1 VAALARRAAASGGI
15 AVWSFDRK
23 NWSHWLLLVFVVA
36 FLLSYFGFV
45 SWGRLGDAIESLAEK
60 PAGAKVFHEKI
71 DRADAIFM
79 VFVFSFL
86 TPLALVAAFGLVAFV
101 GAVLAGTLESMYHRP
116 GMPDW
121 ISTLV
126 VYLVLAVA
134 AYVFR
139 AMWVPHLQGLASLV
153 ARAMIMATR

>member
-1 VAALARRAAASGGI
+1 MP
-15 AVWSFDRK
+15 F
-23 NWSHWLLLVFVVA
+23 LVT
-36 FLLSYFGFV
+36 YFGLR
-45 SWGRLGDAIESLAEK
+45 SWGRQGEAFGWLGER
-60 PAGAKVFHEKI
+60 PAGAKVFQEKI

>member
-1 VAALARRAAASGGI
+1 
-15 AVWSFDRK
+15 
-23 NWSHWLLLVFVVA
+23 
-36 FLLSYFGFV
+36 
-45 SWGRLGDAIESLAEK
+45 
-60 PAGAKVFHEKI
+60 
-71 DRADAIFM
+71 M

-121 ISTLV
+121 VSTLV

-139 AMWVPHLQGLASLV
+139 AMWGPHLPGLASLV
-153 ARAMIMATR
+153 ARAMRSEEHTSELQSLAYIACRLLLEK

>member
-1 VAALARRAAASGGI
+1 
-15 AVWSFDRK
+15 
-23 NWSHWLLLVFVVA
+23 
-36 FLLSYFGFV
+36 
-45 SWGRLGDAIESLAEK
+45 
-60 PAGAKVFHEKI
+60 
-71 DRADAIFM
+71 M

-126 VYLVLAVA
+126 VYLVLAVV
-134 AYVFR
+134 AYAFR